1 MRVSSRW
8 MGMGLAASMFL
19 GCLGGAMAAER
30 PAAPGS
36 PPPAKTAPAKKAG
49 KSKKAAVMY
58 ECKHCNVKSDKAGK
72 CPKCGMEMTKV
83 EAAKAKGKAKGK
95 TDKGD
100 KKGT

>member
-1 MRVSSRW
+1 

-19 GCLGGAMAAER
+19 GCLGGAMAAEK
-30 PAAPGS
+30 PAAPGT
-36 PPPAKTAPAKKAG
+36 PPPAKVAAAKKAS
-49 KSKKAAVMY
+49 KAKKAAVMY

-83 EAAKAKGKAKGK
+83 ESAKPKSKGKAKTSPGN
-95 TDKGD
+95 